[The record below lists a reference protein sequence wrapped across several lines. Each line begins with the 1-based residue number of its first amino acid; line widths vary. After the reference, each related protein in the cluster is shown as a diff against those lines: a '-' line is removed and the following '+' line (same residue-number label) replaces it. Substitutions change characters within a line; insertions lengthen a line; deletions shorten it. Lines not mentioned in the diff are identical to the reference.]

1 MGYEALKSLGV
12 EEKGVLK
19 LRADDKSPPLSIKD
33 GEQWSSK
40 RLYEQLCLLQKI
52 VPKAVSTDYV
62 QYANVH
68 S

>member
-1 MGYEALKSLGV
+1 MGI

-19 LRADDKSPPLSIKD
+19 LRADNESPALSIKD
-33 GEQWSSK
+33 DEQWSSK

-62 QYANVH
+62 QYTNVH